1 MSIFVCVWVWIR
13 LFDRWNESFTLG
25 KIFSLEKWFD
35 SGIIGQRMV
44 CLCQKHCSIIVLAVC
59 NGFNAL
65 SFTLTIQ
72 TTHCECQMTD
82 QLWEVHHKIV
92 NIERIIVW
100 STLIIFERGWWRERK
115 KGRGGAVA
123 NEWAKGDLRSNIAH
137 IHCTIFQ
144 FSSIGTLINFIL
156 KKCCLSLFKAPMGI

>member
-1 MSIFVCVWVWIR
+1 MRTKWVFLCVCEYEFVFSTAEMNIR
-13 LFDRWNESFTLG
+13 RYYRNESFTLG
-25 KIFSLEKWFD
+25 KCFSLEKWFD

-72 TTHCECQMTD
+72 TTNCECQMTD
-82 QLWEVHHKIV
+82 QLWEVHYKIV

-115 KGRGGAVA
+115 KGRGGGGC
-123 NEWAKGDLRSNIAH
+123 EWVSQGW
-137 IHCTIFQ
+137 FEE
-144 FSSIGTLINFIL
+144 
-156 KKCCLSLFKAPMGI
+156 